1 MVGIAISVPSQG
13 EFQVSNV
20 KNYNKRYHCV
30 TGLKRA
36 RQILFQADQTAIV
49 NFFLLVLTYSRD
61 LGSYSL
67 IYDPPLQ
74 LEVVCDALWGMNR

>member
-1 MVGIAISVPSQG
+1 M
-13 EFQVSNV
+13 
-20 KNYNKRYHCV
+20 
-30 TGLKRA
+30 GLQRA

-61 LGSYSL
+61 LGSYGL

-74 LEVVCDALWGMNR
+74 LEVVPIHTLGYELLSRRHLGFRITFVLLIKEEKQLRNKY